1 MAPDEEWGLF
11 SEREGYDD
19 PVVAKYLE
27 FTKRHGI
34 EVAGIENIRTADG
47 RVLTYDVN
55 TNTNYNS
62 DVERGTARSGPREIV
77 RHLARV
83 LKETYPA

>member
-1 MAPDEEWGLF
+1 M
-11 SEREGYDD
+11 
-19 PVVAKYLE
+19 VAQYLE
-27 FTKRHGI
+27 FTRRHGI

-47 RVLTYDVN
+47 RVLTYGVN

-62 DVERGTARSGPREIV
+62 DVEQRTAKSGPREIV

-83 LKETYPA
+83 LKETYPEAR